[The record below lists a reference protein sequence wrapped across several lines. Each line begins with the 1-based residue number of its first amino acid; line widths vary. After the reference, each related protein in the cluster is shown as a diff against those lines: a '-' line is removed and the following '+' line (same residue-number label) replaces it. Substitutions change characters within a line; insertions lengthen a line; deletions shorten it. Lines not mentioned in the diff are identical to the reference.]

1 MLVAACLVVVV
12 LALLGFSRLYRK
24 VDQSQALIVSK
35 TRRVD
40 VSFTGQVVLPILHKA
55 EVMDISVKTIE
66 ISRAGRDGLIC
77 RDNIRADIRILF
89 FVKVNKTVEDV
100 IKVAQSVGTERASH
114 QDTLQEL
121 FHAKFSEALK
131 TVGKQ
136 LDFTDLYT
144 KREELRYHVIELIGV
159 DLNGYHLEDAAID
172 YLEQTPLTQLDP
184 ANVLDAQGIRKI
196 TELTAVEHVR
206 TNEAKRSEQMEITR
220 QDVDAREAI
229 LELERR
235 QADAEIKKKR
245 EIETSR
251 AREEAETARVVE
263 EERLRAQGAFLRTEE
278 QLGVQRENQARE
290 IAVAAKNRERVIA
303 VENER
308 IEKDRLLE
316 VIARERETQLTKI
329 SAEKEVEAE
338 KREIAEVIR
347 ERVAVDRTVAEQ
359 EESIKKL
366 RVVEEA
372 ERERQTLVI
381 AAEAE
386 AQEKL
391 VKDIKAAE
399 AAEQAATHRAAEE
412 LTLAEARLKTADLD
426 ARAKLRLA
434 EGVQAEAAAEGLAA
448 VQVRDKEAE
457 VTVKAGRAEA
467 EATEARLRAEA
478 EGTQAKA
485 LAEAEG
491 ARAKGL
497 AEAEGARAAAEAT
510 EARLKAEA
518 EGARAKGL
526 AEAESAKAKGLA
538 EAEGARAAAEATT
551 ARLKAEAEGARARG
565 LAEAQGA
572 QAAAQATEARLKA
585 EAEGVRVKA
594 LAEAEGA
601 RAMGAAEAEG
611 AKAKALAEAT
621 AIGEKL
627 KAEAEGLTEKAA
639 AMAALDEASRGHE
652 EYRLRLAAEKEIRLA
667 GLETQR
673 QVAEAQ
679 ASVLATGLE
688 HADIDIVGGESVFF
702 DRLVSA
708 VSLGKG
714 VDGFVDNSRTAQ
726 ALARPWLDGSGSF
739 TEDLGRILGSVG
751 TADVQHLT
759 VSALLLKLMRSGGA
773 EAAGFQQ
780 LLDRAGELGLA
791 DTPLTALNGNG
802 ARN

>member
-1 MLVAACLVVVV
+1 MEALGVLVAVCLFAVV
-12 LALLGFSRLYRK
+12 LAVLAFSRLYRK

-66 ISRAGRDGLIC
+66 ISRSGRDGLIC

-89 FVKVNKTVEDV
+89 FVKVNKTVPDV
-100 IKVAQSVGTERASH
+100 IKVAQTVGTERASH

-136 LDFTDLYT
+136 MDFTDLYT
-144 KREELRYHVIELIGV
+144 KREELRYHIIELIGI

-196 TELTAVEHVR
+196 TELTAIEHVR
-206 TNEAKRSEQMEITR
+206 TNEAQRTEQKEITR
-220 QDVDAREAI
+220 QNVDARETI

-235 QADAEIKKKR
+235 QADAEIKQKR

-329 SAEKEVEAE
+329 AAEKEVEAE
-338 KREIAEVIR
+338 KRDIAEVVR

-372 ERERQTLVI
+372 ERERQALVI

-412 LTLAEARLKTADLD
+412 LTLAEARLKTADLN

-457 VTVKAGRAEA
+457 VTLKAGRAEA

-518 EGARAKGL
+518 EGSRAKGL
-526 AEAESAKAKGLA
+526 AD
-538 EAEGARAAAEATT
+538 
-551 ARLKAEAEGARARG
+551 
-565 LAEAQGA
+565 
-572 QAAAQATEARLKA
+572 
-585 EAEGVRVKA
+585 
-594 LAEAEGA
+594 
-601 RAMGAAEAEG
+601 AEG

-627 KAEAEGLTEKAA
+627 KAEAAGLTEKAA

-652 EYRLRLAAEKEIRLA
+652 EYRLRLQAEKEIRLA

-679 ASVLATGLE
+679 ATVLATGLE
-688 HADIDIVGGESVFF
+688 NADIDIVGGESVFF

-726 ALARPWLDGSGSF
+726 ALAGPWLDGSGSF
-739 TEDLGRILGSVG
+739 TDDLGRILGSLG
-751 TADVQHLT
+751 SADVRNLT
-759 VSALLLKLMRSGGA
+759 VSTLLMKQIKGGGPQ
-773 EAAGFQQ
+773 AGQLQ
-780 LLDRAGELGLA
+780 KLLDRASELGLE
-791 DTPLTALNGNG
+791 DTPVTALNGSG
-802 ARN
+802 ALS

>member
-1 MLVAACLVVVV
+1 MEALGVLVAACVIV
-12 LALLGFSRLYRK
+12 ALLLLFGFSRLYRK

-89 FVKVNKTVEDV
+89 FVKVNKTVQDV

-136 LDFTDLYT
+136 MDFTDLYT
-144 KREELRYHVIELIGV
+144 KREELRYHIIELIGV

-172 YLEQTPLTQLDP
+172 YLEQTPLSQLDP

-206 TNEAKRSEQMEITR
+206 TNEAKRTEQKEITR

-235 QADAEIKKKR
+235 QADAEIKQKR

-251 AREEAETARVVE
+251 AREEAETARVME

-316 VIARERETQLTKI
+316 VIARERETQLTRI

-338 KREIAEVIR
+338 RRDIAEVIR

-372 ERERQTLVI
+372 ERERQALVI

-434 EGVQAEAAAEGLAA
+434 EGVQAESAAEGLAA

-467 EATEARLRAEA
+467 EATQARLKAEA
-478 EGTQAKA
+478 EGAQAKA

-497 AEAEGARAAAEAT
+497 AEAEGAQAAAAAT

-518 EGARAKGL
+518 EGARAKAL
-526 AEAESAKAKGLA
+526 A
-538 EAEGARAAAEATT
+538 
-551 ARLKAEAEGARARG
+551 
-565 LAEAQGA
+565 Q
-572 QAAAQATEARLKA
+572 
-585 EAEGVRVKA
+585 AEGVKAAA
-594 LAEAEGA
+594 LAEASG
-601 RAMGAAEAEG
+601 
-611 AKAKALAEAT
+611 
-621 AIGEKL
+621 IGEKL
-627 KAEAEGLTEKAA
+627 KAEAAGLTEKAA

-652 EYRLRLAAEKEIRLA
+652 EYRLRLQAEKEIRLA

-679 ASVLATGLE
+679 ATVLATGLE
-688 HADIDIVGGESVFF
+688 NADIDIVGGESVFF

-714 VDGFVDNSRTAQ
+714 VDGFVDSSRTAQ
-726 ALARPWLDGSGSF
+726 TLARPWLDGSGRF
-739 TEDLGRILGSVG
+739 TEDLSRVLGSLG
-751 TADVQHLT
+751 SADVQNLT
-759 VSALLLKLMRSGGA
+759 VSALLMKLMNGGGA
-773 EAAGFQQ
+773 EAAQFRQ
-780 LLDRAGELGLA
+780 LLEKAGELGLA
-791 DTPLTALNGNG
+791 DTPLASLNGAG
-802 ARN
+802 RN

>member
-1 MLVAACLVVVV
+1 MEVLGVLVAACLVVVL
-12 LALLGFSRLYRK
+12 LALLAFSRLYRK

-40 VSFTGQVVLPILHKA
+40 VSFTGQVVLPIVHKA

-66 ISRAGRDGLIC
+66 ISRSGRDGLIC

-89 FVKVNKTVEDV
+89 FVKVNKTVQDV
-100 IKVAQSVGTERASH
+100 IKVAQTVGTERASH

-136 LDFTDLYT
+136 MDFTDLYT
-144 KREELRYHVIELIGV
+144 KREELRYHIIELIGI

-172 YLEQTPLTQLDP
+172 YLEQTPLSQMDP
-184 ANVLDAQGIRKI
+184 ANVLDAEGIRKI
-196 TELTAVEHVR
+196 TELTAIEHVR
-206 TNEAKRSEQMEITR
+206 TNEARRNEQKEITR

-235 QADAEIKKKR
+235 QADAEIKQRR

-251 AREEAETARVVE
+251 AREEAETARVME

-329 SAEKEVEAE
+329 AAEKEVEAE

-372 ERERQTLVI
+372 ERERQALVI

-457 VTVKAGRAEA
+457 VTVKAGRAAA

-526 AEAESAKAKGLA
+526 AEAE
-538 EAEGARAAAEATT
+538 GAR
-551 ARLKAEAEGARARG
+551 
-565 LAEAQGA
+565 
-572 QAAAQATEARLKA
+572 
-585 EAEGVRVKA
+585 
-594 LAEAEGA
+594 
-601 RAMGAAEAEG
+601 
-611 AKAKALAEAT
+611 AKALAEAT

-627 KAEAEGLTEKAA
+627 KAEAAGLTEKAA

-652 EYRLRLAAEKEIRLA
+652 EYRLRLQAEKEIRLA

-679 ASVLATGLE
+679 ATVLATGLE
-688 HADIDIVGGESVFF
+688 HADIDIVGGDSVFF
-702 DRLVSA
+702 DRLVSSIA
-708 VSLGKG
+708 LGKG
-714 VDGFVDNSRTAQ
+714 VDGFVANSHTAQ
-726 ALARPWLDGSGSF
+726 SLAKPWLDGTGSF
-739 TEDLGRILGSVG
+739 TDDLSRILGSLG
-751 TADVQHLT
+751 SADVRNLT
-759 VSALLLKLMRSGGA
+759 VSALLMKQIKGGGPN
-773 EAAGFQQ
+773 AGQLQ
-780 LLDRAGELGLA
+780 KLLDRASELGLS
-791 DTPLTALNGNG
+791 DTPLAALNGSG
-802 ARN
+802 AGS

>member
-1 MLVAACLVVVV
+1 MEALGVLVAACVIIAV
-12 LALLGFSRLYRK
+12 LLLLGLSRLYRK

-66 ISRAGRDGLIC
+66 ISRSGRDGLIC

-89 FVKVNKTVEDV
+89 FVKVNKTVQDV

-136 LDFTDLYT
+136 MDFTDLYT
-144 KREELRYHVIELIGV
+144 KREELRYHIIELIGV

-206 TNEAKRSEQMEITR
+206 TNEAKRTEEKEITR

-235 QADAEIKKKR
+235 QVDAEIKQRR

-251 AREEAETARVVE
+251 AREEAETARVME
-263 EERLRAQGAFLRTEE
+263 EERLRAQTAFLRTEE

-316 VIARERETQLTKI
+316 VIARERETQLTQI

-372 ERERQTLVI
+372 ERERQALVI

-426 ARAKLRLA
+426 ARAKLRIA
-434 EGVQAEAAAEGLAA
+434 EGVQAESAAEGLAA

-491 ARAKGL
+491 ARARGL
-497 AEAEGARAAAEAT
+497 AEAEGAQAAAAAT
-510 EARLKAEA
+510 EARLRAEA
-518 EGARAKGL
+518 EGARAK
-526 AEAESAKAKGLA
+526 
-538 EAEGARAAAEATT
+538 
-551 ARLKAEAEGARARG
+551 
-565 LAEAQGA
+565 
-572 QAAAQATEARLKA
+572 
-585 EAEGVRVKA
+585 A
-594 LAEAEGA
+594 LAEAEGTK
-601 RAMGAAEAEG
+601 AA
-611 AKAKALAEAT
+611 ALAEAT
-621 AIGEKL
+621 GIGEKL
-627 KAEAEGLTEKAA
+627 KAEAAGLTEKAA

-652 EYRLRLAAEKEIRLA
+652 EYRLRLQAEKEIRLA

-679 ASVLATGLE
+679 ATVLATGLE
-688 HADIDIVGGESVFF
+688 NADIDIVGGESVFF

-708 VSLGKG
+708 VSFGKG
-714 VDGFVDNSRTAQ
+714 VDGFVANSHTAQ
-726 ALARPWLDGSGSF
+726 TLAKPWLDGSGSF
-739 TEDLGRILGSVG
+739 TEDLSRVLGSVG
-751 TADVQHLT
+751 TADVQNLT
-759 VSALLLKLMRSGGA
+759 VSALLMKLMNGGGT
-773 EAAGFQQ
+773 EAAQFRQ
-780 LLDRAGELGLA
+780 LLEKAGELGLA
-791 DTPLTALNGNG
+791 DTPVASLNGA

>member
-1 MLVAACLVVVV
+1 MEALGVLVAACVIIAV
-12 LALLGFSRLYRK
+12 LLLLGFSRLYRK

-66 ISRAGRDGLIC
+66 ISRSGRDGLIC

-89 FVKVNKTVEDV
+89 FVKVNKTVQDV

-136 LDFTDLYT
+136 MDFTDLYT
-144 KREELRYHVIELIGV
+144 KREELRYHIIELIGV

-206 TNEAKRSEQMEITR
+206 TNEAKRTEEKEITR

-235 QADAEIKKKR
+235 QADAEIKQRR

-251 AREEAETARVVE
+251 AREEAETARVME
-263 EERLRAQGAFLRTEE
+263 EERLRAQTAFLRTEE

-316 VIARERETQLTKI
+316 VIARERETQLTQI

-372 ERERQTLVI
+372 ERERQALVI

-434 EGVQAEAAAEGLAA
+434 EGVQAESAAEGLAA

-491 ARAKGL
+491 ARARGL
-497 AEAEGARAAAEAT
+497 AEAEGAQAAAAAT
-510 EARLKAEA
+510 EARLRAEA
-518 EGARAKGL
+518 EGARAK
-526 AEAESAKAKGLA
+526 
-538 EAEGARAAAEATT
+538 
-551 ARLKAEAEGARARG
+551 
-565 LAEAQGA
+565 
-572 QAAAQATEARLKA
+572 
-585 EAEGVRVKA
+585 A
-594 LAEAEGA
+594 LAEAEGTK
-601 RAMGAAEAEG
+601 AA
-611 AKAKALAEAT
+611 ALAEAT
-621 AIGEKL
+621 GIGEKL
-627 KAEAEGLTEKAA
+627 KAEAAGLTEKAA

-652 EYRLRLAAEKEIRLA
+652 EYRLRLQAEKEIRLA

-673 QVAEAQ
+673 KVAEAQ
-679 ASVLATGLE
+679 ATVLATGLE
-688 HADIDIVGGESVFF
+688 NADIDIVGGESVFF

-708 VSLGKG
+708 VSFGKG
-714 VDGFVDNSRTAQ
+714 VDGFVANSRTVQ
-726 ALARPWLDGSGSF
+726 TLAKPWLDGSGSF
-739 TEDLGRILGSVG
+739 TDDLSRVLGSVG
-751 TADVQHLT
+751 TADIQNLT
-759 VSALLLKLMRSGGA
+759 VSALLMKLMNGGGA
-773 EAAGFQQ
+773 EASQFRQ
-780 LLDRAGELGLA
+780 LLEKAGELGLA
-791 DTPLTALNGNG
+791 DTPVASLNGA